1 MDVLGPA
8 WSVTN
13 LLLYTNSMF
22 FTTGGKY
29 LTFGFLVAVV
39 LMTIYLHFYS
49 EKLLQGKLAGQ
60 SSATVATNDTASVS
74 KVNVIMLLLIGIA
87 WVILGILEIS
97 GHPGASFG
105 VNATTVDTISGIGN
119 IAIGAFFAG
128 RLSHFLSRIE
138 NAKTFEREVVS
149 FIAVLLLWT
158 AIISTI
164 YVHHV

>member
-1 MDVLGPA
+1 MECHESSA
-8 WSVTN
+8 
-13 LLLYTNSMF
+13 LYEQHV

-74 KVNVIMLLLIGIA
+74 KVNLIMLLLIGIA

-119 IAIGAFFAG
+119 IAIGAFFTG

-158 AIISTI
+158 AIISAI